1 MGKGI
6 LDISIE
12 LLQQIL
18 LMPEG
23 MTIEEFYQDMG
34 RGQLRIFVEHVDIP
48 ASVPGD
54 WLPRV
59 ELRYVRQ
66 HIDHVALDNWTVVE
80 GYPGD

>member
-6 LDISIE
+6 LDVGIE
-12 LLQQIL
+12 FLQQIL

-23 MTIEEFYQDMG
+23 MTIEDFHQDMDRG
-34 RGQLRIFVEHVDIP
+34 RLRIFVEHGDIP
-48 ASVPGD
+48 SSVPGD

-59 ELRYVRQ
+59 ELRYVSQ

-80 GYPGD
+80 GFPGG